1 MEYLKTFLDLTLKKN
16 WQVFPTSTRGADF
29 VGYRFFHGFTLLRK
43 KTCKRFKKHMV
54 SIREK
59 WEAGKR
65 ICYREWCRINSYKGW
80 LKWCD
85 SFRLAEKYIN
95 PVLAAADDYYFNVI
109 KKRKAVTA

>member
-1 MEYLKTFLDLTLKKN
+1 ME
-16 WQVFPTSTRGADF
+16 A
-29 VGYRFFHGFTLLRK
+29 TLLRK

-54 SIREK
+54 AIREK

-65 ICYREWCRINSYKGW
+65 ICYKEWCRINSYKGW

-85 SFRLAEKYIN
+85 SFRLAEKYVN

-109 KKRKAVTA
+109 KKRKAVTV